1 MRVMFRAQFLV
12 RMRPINESWT
22 RATSLFINHL
32 RTEGSAFNLYL
43 TIVRADYM
51 LIMQS
56 YILEDIF
63 TMRTLSRF
71 EPFRGASSLQDQI
84 NRLFNDVFERP
95 SDESNLT
102 SWAPAVDIFETE
114 HELVVKAD
122 LPDID
127 PKDLDIRVENNI
139 LSIRG
144 ERKFESKVSQDKYL
158 RVERAYGSFSR
169 SFSLANTVNSEA
181 IKADYQNGVLTLT
194 VPKREEAKPKQI
206 KVNVGTPAM
215 AAAAGAK

>member
-1 MRVMFRAQFLV
+1 
-12 RMRPINESWT
+12 
-22 RATSLFINHL
+22 
-32 RTEGSAFNLYL
+32 
-43 TIVRADYM
+43 
-51 LIMQS
+51 
-56 YILEDIF
+56 
-63 TMRTLSRF
+63 MRTLSRF
-71 EPFRGASSLQDQI
+71 EPFRGVTLQDQI
-84 NRLFNDVFERP
+84 NRLFGDAFERQGE
-95 SDESNLT
+95 ESNLT

-122 LPDID
+122 LPEID
-127 PKDLDIRVENNI
+127 PKELDIRVENNI
-139 LSIRG
+139 LTIRG
-144 ERKFESKVSQDKYL
+144 ERKFDTKVSQDKHL

>member
-1 MRVMFRAQFLV
+1 MR
-12 RMRPINESWT
+12 I
-22 RATSLFINHL
+22 
-32 RTEGSAFNLYL
+32 
-43 TIVRADYM
+43 
-51 LIMQS
+51 
-56 YILEDIF
+56 
-63 TMRTLSRF
+63 LSRF
-71 EPFRGASSLQDQI
+71 EPRASTLHDHINRVFNEVLERGA
-84 NRLFNDVFERP
+84 
-95 SDESNLT
+95 DESNLT

-122 LPDID
+122 LPDVD

-139 LSIRG
+139 LTIRG
-144 ERKFESKVSQDKYL
+144 ERKFEKKVSEDKYL

-169 SFSLANTVNSEA
+169 SFSLANTVNAEA